1 MNTLRAR
8 LLLTHLLPLLIIVPL
23 TGIALIYLIE
33 TRVILPN
40 LSRTLLG
47 DAALFAEVTRD
58 DPLLWNDPLYAQT
71 ILARVSP
78 RLPARVML
86 FAGDGSLLGSSDP
99 SDLQNLS
106 RVLQGNPALD
116 EALRGNSVQRFYY
129 NQQIQDEALDVWEPV
144 LGRQAE
150 VIGVVRVTYPFSI
163 VSADFTQSRTLIGL
177 TLLAGLIFGGA
188 LGLALALAIGEPLH
202 QATEAAF
209 GLARGE
215 RSAPLVERGP
225 LELRRL
231 SAAFNSLA
239 ERLRGL
245 ENARRRLL
253 ANLVHEL
260 GRPLGALRS
269 AVQALQ
275 KGAVKDPELTT
286 ELLNGMDGE
295 LVRLQGLLGELTQLY
310 DQVLGTL
317 ELDRKPVE
325 PGSWLVELLAP
336 WQAAARDKGLQL
348 EINITP
354 PLPICSIDPLRLS
367 QAVGNLLSNAV
378 KFTPPGGVI
387 KVSASIEGSNL
398 QIGIADNGPGIS
410 PEDLENIFTPFFR
423 GNQGR
428 RFAEG
433 MGLGLSIARESVRAH
448 GGDLTV
454 ESQPGEG
461 SRFIIAIPG

>member
-8 LLLTHLLPLLIIVPL
+8 LLFTHLLPLLVIVPL

-47 DAALFAEVTRD
+47 DTALLAEVTRED
-58 DPLLWNDPLYAQT
+58 SRLWSDPIYAQS
-71 ILARVSP
+71 ILTRVAP
-78 RLPARVML
+78 RLPARAML

-99 SDLQNLS
+99 ADVENLN
-106 RVLQGNPALD
+106 RVLMGNPALD
-116 EALRGNSVQRFYY
+116 EALRGNIVRRFYY
-129 NQQIQDEALDVWEPV
+129 NQQLQDEALDVWEPV
-144 LGRQAE
+144 IGRSTQ
-150 VIGVVRVTYPFSI
+150 VIGVVRMTYPFSI
-163 VSADFTQSRTLIGL
+163 VSADITQARTLIGL
-177 TLLAGLIFGGA
+177 TLLVGLAFGGV
-188 LGLALALAIGEPLH
+188 LGLALALTIGAPLR
-202 QATEAAF
+202 QVTEAAF

-215 RSAPLVERGP
+215 RSAPLPEQGP
-225 LELRRL
+225 IELRRL
-231 SAAFNSLA
+231 SSAFNYLA

-245 ENARRRLL
+245 EDARRRLL
-253 ANLVHEL
+253 ANLIHEF

-275 KGAVKDPELTT
+275 KGAVKDPELTS
-286 ELLNGMDGE
+286 ELLRGMDSE
-295 LVRLQGLLGELTQLY
+295 MVRLQALLGDLTQLY

-317 ELDRKPVE
+317 ELERKPVE
-325 PGSWLVELLAP
+325 PISWLMNILSP
-336 WQAAARDKGLQL
+336 WQAAAREKDLHL
-348 EINITP
+348 EID
-354 PLPICSIDPLRLS
+354 LPASLPNRSIDPLRLS

-387 KVSASIEGSNL
+387 KINASASSSNL
-398 QIGIADNGPGIS
+398 LITVSDNGPGIS

-423 GNQGR
+423 GSQGK

-448 GGDLTV
+448 GGELTV
-454 ESQPGEG
+454 ASAPGKGSQFTI
-461 SRFIIAIPG
+461 SIPG